1 MKYLKIKIPKQ
12 GTTLIY
18 PPSYHSVKMEG
29 GAGYIEEKATG
40 DTYVLLWGEDATA
53 KKLIG
58 EPNVTEITKMQAM
71 SFSDQNEDDVMEI
84 TDEAMTRL
92 LQIKAS
98 LGQALTSKEKKA
110 MDPEND
116 SVKGFGKRKKLK
128 DQINLNWSNSEF
140 YGKSIHPSG

>member
-18 PPSYHSVKMEG
+18 PPSYHNVKMEG
-29 GAGYIEEKATG
+29 GAGYVEEKATG

-58 EPNVTEITKMQAM
+58 EPNVTEITKQQAIA
-71 SFSDQNEDDVMEI
+71 FSEQNEDDTLEV

-98 LGQALTSKEKKA
+98 LGEKLNAKEKKA
-110 MDPEND
+110 MDPD
-116 SVKGFGKRKKLK
+116 DDTIKGFGRRKRLK
-128 DQINLNWSNSEF
+128 DQIA
-140 YGKSIHPSG
+140 